1 MPPRSVG
8 SVATE
13 TIEQSIERMA
23 EAPRNKAL
31 QELARKLHLA
41 VQPGAKQT
49 HRAKPGKESEPAMSS
64 QQTSSRSHQPLAAR
78 RFSLNDEPPLG
89 GELITRRCG
98 YEHHGIYAGNGTV
111 IHYAGFAKSLHR
123 GPVEEVSIAQF
134 ADGYDLIVRQH
145 AGAIFTGM
153 EAVRR
158 ARSRLGEDR
167 YRLLTNNCEHFVS
180 WCLFGEARSTQ
191 VRACVAH
198 PRVAIQAV
206 KGLLRAY
213 IAAQRSRRANA
224 LSACSANDA
233 ALVI

>member
-1 MPPRSVG
+1 
-8 SVATE
+8 
-13 TIEQSIERMA
+13 
-23 EAPRNKAL
+23 
-31 QELARKLHLA
+31 
-41 VQPGAKQT
+41 
-49 HRAKPGKESEPAMSS
+49 MSS
-64 QQTSSRSHQPLAAR
+64 QQASSRSPQPLAAR
-78 RFSLNDEPPLG
+78 RSPLNDEPPPG
-89 GELITRRCG
+89 SELITRRCG

-145 AGAIFTGM
+145 AGAIFTGI

-198 PRVAIQAV
+198 PRVAIQAIR
-206 KGLLRAY
+206 GLVRAY
-213 IAAQRSRRANA
+213 IAAQRGRRANA
-224 LSACSANDA
+224 LIGYSRKGA
-233 ALVI
+233 ALAI